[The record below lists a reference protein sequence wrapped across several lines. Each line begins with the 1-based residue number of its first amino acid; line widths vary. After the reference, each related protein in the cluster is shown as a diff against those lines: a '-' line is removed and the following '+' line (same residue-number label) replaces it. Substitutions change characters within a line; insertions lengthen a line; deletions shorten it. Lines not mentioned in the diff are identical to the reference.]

1 MVFFL
6 QSRVYCMLE
15 PCKGTFYILFK
26 CCSKSIQC
34 SPLLTTQ
41 LYYGMQV
48 YEEVA
53 VKAYDVLD
61 LKRQHK
67 NFLKNLNLIH
77 VPVMGETG

>member
-1 MVFFL
+1 
-6 QSRVYCMLE
+6 
-15 PCKGTFYILFK
+15 
-26 CCSKSIQC
+26 
-34 SPLLTTQ
+34 
-41 LYYGMQV
+41 MQV